1 MCYVVTI
8 FSFFKASSTGFHS
21 GCSSVHFYQQQT
33 SIHHPHIHLSI
44 FNLLFFSLV
53 VLTGVR
59 LNLNVVLICISLT
72 NNKDQLL
79 WKSLRHFYF
88 FPWFWEVNLRACL
101 KFKFN
106 WLIYFLGISL
116 YVHHMFIYSICYM
129 FYMYVICYMYILDT
143 NPQNYKW

>member
-1 MCYVVTI
+1 MPSALVSIVVAPVCTFTNNRQVFTI
-8 FSFFKASSTGFHS
+8 PISTSAFSIYF
-21 GCSSVHFYQQQT
+21 
-33 SIHHPHIHLSI
+33 
-44 FNLLFFSLV
+44 FFSLV

-88 FPWFWEVNLRACL
+88 FPWFWEVNLRSCL

-116 YVHHMFIYSICYM
+116 YIHHIFIYI
-129 FYMYVICYMYILDT
+129 ICYMYIIYVICFICML
-143 NPQNYKW
+143 YVICIF